1 MTLLQ
6 CFYDDFLTDPLP
18 ISPDSVQ
25 EVFRQSSTIANDCGT
40 NRGDLPYVY
49 EHATK
54 QSFSRDEVSAILN
67 KACGSHVP
75 RCVLLMLSKS
85 SRSWFPLMMITYL
98 CSPRESYIK
107 GSDPVLSMMLHIV
120 EHGRR
125 PSRRERPN
133 EPVMV
138 IMYFKHWENLM
149 TSNVRNLT
157 NISVDTSEEDNSHG
171 DVSSVNDDP
180 EQAALNPPS
189 HRGIWSLD
197 TAAHMTLKMTLSVH
211 SMLYLH
217 THPGFLL
224 DMLWSLVTVCCNIC
238 PPKMLLV
245 IPVSLLTKFPSQC
258 FMYSDKSVVSS
269 QLWFDFIVFM
279 VDCCAKKKVYC
290 KSDMLMVYTIKYT
303 VKV

>member
-1 MTLLQ
+1 
-6 CFYDDFLTDPLP
+6 
-18 ISPDSVQ
+18 
-25 EVFRQSSTIANDCGT
+25 
-40 NRGDLPYVY
+40 
-49 EHATK
+49 
-54 QSFSRDEVSAILN
+54 
-67 KACGSHVP
+67 
-75 RCVLLMLSKS
+75 
-85 SRSWFPLMMITYL
+85 MITYL

-120 EHGRR
+120 EHGRH

-157 NISVDTSEEDNSHG
+157 NISVDTNEEDNSHG

-224 DMLWSLVTVCCNIC
+224 DML
-238 PPKMLLV
+238 
-245 IPVSLLTKFPSQC
+245 
-258 FMYSDKSVVSS
+258 
-269 QLWFDFIVFM
+269 
-279 VDCCAKKKVYC
+279 
-290 KSDMLMVYTIKYT
+290 
-303 VKV
+303 